1 MERKLLPAL
10 LLSAGMLS
18 PLALQ
23 AHDRGQGHARPSA
36 ADLADCCTPGDHD
49 FPKVGGNLGNQNYT
63 RLQQINKGQVHAGKL
78 GAAWV
83 NRIEGGL
90 ASGTNQSTTVVVDGV
105 IYIES
110 ALGNL
115 VAVDGKTGVTKWKY
129 VNPFGTITRR
139 GVAVA
144 KDLGL
149 VYTLGNDNRLIA
161 LNKDTGA
168 LAWVK
173 QYATNANDP
182 AYVGNIEKVALVYH
196 D

>member
-1 MERKLLPAL
+1 MQSPHAAQTASLQGDIAMIRKLLPAL
-10 LLSAGMLS
+10 LLSVGVFV
-18 PLALQ
+18 PNALQ
-23 AHDRGQGHARPSA
+23 ANDHDRDHDRGHKHGRTRA
-36 ADLADCCTPGDHD
+36 ADLADCCTPGDKD
-49 FPKVGGNLGNQNYT
+49 FPKVGGNLGNQNYS
-63 RLQQINKGQVHAGKL
+63 RLDQIHKGHLRAGKL

-90 ASGTNQSTTVVVDGV
+90 TTGTNQSTTVVVDGV

-115 VAVDGKTGVTKWKY
+115 VAVDGKTGATKWKY

-149 VYTLGNDNRLIA
+149 VYTLANDNRLVA

-168 LAWVK
+168 LQWIK
-173 QYATNANDP
+173 
-182 AYVGNIEKVALVYH
+182 
-196 D
+196 